1 MKCQTIKLDII
12 YFSDAIMIKVYVMAT
27 CPDCTPVIEQL
38 AGNPDYLLVDI
49 GEHVRNLKEFLLLRD
64 AHPAFDSI
72 RGSGAIGIPCFVMED
87 GSVRF
92 TLQ

>member
-49 GEHVRNLKEFLLLRD
+49 GEHVRNLKEFLQLRD
-64 AHPAFDSI
+64 IHPAS
-72 RGSGAIGIPCFVMED
+72 M
-87 GSVRF
+87 
-92 TLQ
+92 T

>member
-1 MKCQTIKLDII
+1 MNNELII
-12 YFSDAIMIKVYVMAT
+12 YLSDTAMIKVYVMAT
-27 CPDCTPVIEQL
+27 CPDCSPVIEQL
-38 AGNPDYLLVDI
+38 SGNSDYQLVDI

-64 AHPAFDSI
+64 AHTAFDSI

>member
-49 GEHVRNLKEFLLLRD
+49 GEHVRNLKEFLQLRD
-64 AHPAFDSI
+64 IHPAFDDI
-72 RGSGAIGIPCFVMED
+72 RGRGAIGIPCFVRED
-87 GSVRF
+87 GSVQF
-92 TLQ
+92 EL